1 MPNST
6 MTQNIDKKIQG
17 QIDQQP
23 FKLSDLP
30 YGYEVLE
37 PIISAE
43 TLKFHHDK
51 HHAAYV
57 KKLNE
62 LLPGTEFENSSL
74 TNIILNAEG
83 SLFNNAAQH
92 WNHDFYWK
100 SMSGNKE
107 ERMLSPSFKKL
118 IEDEFVSFEQFKKE
132 FEGRALGQFGSGW
145 AWLVMNERNKLEIL
159 TTKDA
164 ENPLRKN
171 LIPLFTCDVWEHA
184 YYIDYRNDRAKYLS
198 RFWEVLNWKFVEE
211 NFSRCQQ

>member
-6 MTQNIDKKIQG
+6 TTQSTSQDQNPVN
-17 QIDQQP
+17 QQP
-23 FKLSDLP
+23 FTLSELP
-30 YGYEVLE
+30 YDYNVLE

-62 LLPGTEFENSSL
+62 LLPGSGFEKSSL
-74 TNIILNAEG
+74 SEIIMNAEG
-83 SLFNNAAQH
+83 PLFNNAAQH

-100 SMSGNKE
+100 SMSGDKDEKVLN
-107 ERMLSPSFKKL
+107 PSLKKV
-118 IEDEFVSFEQFKKE
+118 IEDEFVSLEQFKKE
-132 FEGRALGQFGSGW
+132 FEGRALSQFGSGW
-145 AWLVMNERNKLEIL
+145 AWLVLNERNKLEIL
-159 TTKDA
+159 TTSNAD
-164 ENPLRKN
+164 NPLRRN